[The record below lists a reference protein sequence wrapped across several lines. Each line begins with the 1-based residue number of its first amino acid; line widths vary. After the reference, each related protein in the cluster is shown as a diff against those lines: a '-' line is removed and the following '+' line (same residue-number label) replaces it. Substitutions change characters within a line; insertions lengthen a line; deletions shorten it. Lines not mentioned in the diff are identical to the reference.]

1 MSNIASTSPNIL
13 VAMWMDGVF
22 GQEVLDGIHEEL
34 AVRRLSWRIRFV
46 DSPDAFLTTARWMHR
61 LRLLDGVITFYHE
74 SPVMKAIARAHIP
87 NVRLCRDWFFDR
99 KPTRRVGTAF
109 VMPDRAEI
117 AQKAVGHLLSRATF
131 RSAGYVENYW
141 DRGWSRQRGD
151 AVMAEFERC
160 GMQPERFLHRGV
172 TSPDHSA
179 AGPDFAALAKWLRAL
194 EKPAALVAANDATA
208 ADVVQVCETTGL
220 AVPRDVAVLGMDDN
234 PIICQHCEPNL
245 SSVHFDGYRAGRLCA
260 GALADLLA
268 GAEPPPAPLLYGVA
282 RIPPRGSTATPS
294 AAGQLVQGAL
304 DYIDAHACH
313 GATLAD
319 VVRHLGVSRTLVTL
333 RFRQLRGQ
341 SVEQAI
347 RERRFGEVRRLLRDT
362 NLPAEKIAAQCGYES
377 ARALRRAFQRETGQ
391 SLSDWRASQ
400 QG

>member
-1 MSNIASTSPNIL
+1 
-13 VAMWMDGVF
+13 
-22 GQEVLDGIHEEL
+22 
-34 AVRRLSWRIRFV
+34 
-46 DSPDAFLTTARWMHR
+46 
-61 LRLLDGVITFYHE
+61 
-74 SPVMKAIARAHIP
+74 
-87 NVRLCRDWFFDR
+87 
-99 KPTRRVGTAF
+99 
-109 VMPDRAEI
+109 
-117 AQKAVGHLLSRATF
+117 
-131 RSAGYVENYW
+131 
-141 DRGWSRQRGD
+141 
-151 AVMAEFERC
+151 
-160 GMQPERFLHRGV
+160 
-172 TSPDHSA
+172 
-179 AGPDFAALAKWLRAL
+179 
-194 EKPAALVAANDATA
+194 
-208 ADVVQVCETTGL
+208 
-220 AVPRDVAVLGMDDN
+220 
-234 PIICQHCEPNL
+234 
-245 SSVHFDGYRAGRLCA
+245 
-260 GALADLLA
+260 
-268 GAEPPPAPLLYGVA
+268 A

-362 NLPAEKIAAQCGYES
+362 SLPAEKIAAQCGYES